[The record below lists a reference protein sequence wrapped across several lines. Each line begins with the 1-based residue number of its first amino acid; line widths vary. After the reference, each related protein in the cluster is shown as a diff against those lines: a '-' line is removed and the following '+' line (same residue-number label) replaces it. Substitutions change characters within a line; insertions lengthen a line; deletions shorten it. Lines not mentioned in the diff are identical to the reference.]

1 MDARVHITSATRG
14 GGHAEEQEARHAHA
28 QQDGEEELG
37 AAGRVHRFAA
47 SRERLWKPLVG
58 GGLCGGSP
66 EGSSSAEAAG
76 AMRMRMVISARYLR
90 SVSRPRGV
98 FAVASVDGHT
108 SF

>member
-1 MDARVHITSATRG
+1 MDTGIDVARSTCG
-14 GGHAEEQEARHAHA
+14 GAYAEEQEARHAHA
-28 QQDGEEELG
+28 HQDGEEELG
-37 AAGRVHRFAA
+37 STGRVHRFARRA
-47 SRERLWKPLVG
+47 GLWKPLVG

-98 FAVASVDGHT
+98 FAAEDNC
-108 SF
+108 

>member
-1 MDARVHITSATRG
+1 MDAGIDVARSTRG
-14 GGHAEEQEARHAHA
+14 GAHAEEQEAGHAHA
-28 QQDGEEELG
+28 QQDGEEELSPT
-37 AAGRVHRFAA
+37 GRVHPSARRAG
-47 SRERLWKPLVG
+47 LWKPFVAG
-58 GGLCGGSP
+58 VVCGGSP